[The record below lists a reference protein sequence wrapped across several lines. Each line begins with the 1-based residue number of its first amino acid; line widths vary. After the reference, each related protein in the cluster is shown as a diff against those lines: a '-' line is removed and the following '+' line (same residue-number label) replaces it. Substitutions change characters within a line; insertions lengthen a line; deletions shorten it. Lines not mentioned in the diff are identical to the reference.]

1 MSSWSKRRKSLY
13 ALVVLVLAIVVIG
26 IPVFYFF
33 YKAPT
38 CTDGIRNG
46 NEQGVDCGGSCQ
58 KLCQTSFLAP
68 SLAWTRIE
76 QIAPGLYN
84 IAAYIVNPNIDAEAL
99 NVPYHVSL
107 YDDRGVLITDAYGT
121 VTLPPHR
128 NTLAFQGAI
137 DVDKPSV
144 VKALFEFTSPP
155 DWYKKKDGLSAIA
168 VGEKKY
174 LEDELGSSL
183 TVVMKN
189 TSVYPLSDIGVYA
202 ILYDKDGNALGFSK
216 TLLDEIPAQ
225 GSSLA
230 PFTWPVNRKGAVISI
245 EILPVAE

>member
-1 MSSWSKRRKSLY
+1 
-13 ALVVLVLAIVVIG
+13 
-26 IPVFYFF
+26 
-33 YKAPT
+33 
-38 CTDGIRNG
+38 
-46 NEQGVDCGGSCQ
+46 VDNLQEG
-58 KLCQTSFLAP
+58 
-68 SLAWTRIE
+68 
-76 QIAPGLYN
+76 
-84 IAAYIVNPNIDAEAL
+84 
-99 NVPYHVSL
+99 
-107 YDDRGVLITDAYGT
+107 
-121 VTLPPHR
+121 
-128 NTLAFQGAI
+128 
-137 DVDKPSV
+137 
-144 VKALFEFTSPP
+144 
-155 DWYKKKDGLSAIA
+155 
-168 VGEKKY
+168 KKY